1 MKQTLPVLWLIAAL
15 ALISSSCSPYS
26 SVEGAEVVY
35 LFRDGFTDTSG
46 GWESGETEDGSTGY
60 YNGAYRIFV
69 NQPDYYLWSNPRD
82 LIFID
87 VRIEV
92 DATKMAGPDIN
103 DIGVIC
109 RYQNPSN
116 FYFFSIS
123 SDGYYAINK
132 FIDGKE
138 EWIGMEA
145 PIMDNVTIRTGTATN
160 HLRADCIQQKLSFYV
175 NGIHLIDVIDSDL
188 SQGNVG
194 LIAGTWDTPGT
205 DVLFDNFLV
214 IQP

>member
-1 MKQTLPVLWLIAAL
+1 MIRQLSALGVIAAL
-15 ALISSSCSPYS
+15 TLLISSCSPYS

-35 LFRDGFTDTSG
+35 LFRDGFTDTDG
-46 GWESGETEDGSTGY
+46 GWETVENEFGSTGY
-60 YNGAYRIFV
+60 YNGAYRIFI

-82 LIFID
+82 QVFID

-92 DATKMAGPDIN
+92 DATKMAGPDTN

-109 RYQNPSN
+109 RYKDPGN
-116 FYFFSIS
+116 FYVFSIS
-123 SDGYYAINK
+123 SDGYYGVSK
-132 FIDGKE
+132 FINGE
-138 EWIGMEA
+138 EQWIGMEA
-145 PIMDNVTIRTGTATN
+145 PQLDNVTIRTGTATN
-160 HLRADCIQQKLSFYV
+160 HIRADCIQQKLSLHV
-175 NGIHLIDVIDSDL
+175 NGKHLIDVIDGDL

>member
-1 MKQTLPVLWLIAAL
+1 MNQKLSILWVVAAL
-15 ALISSSCSPYS
+15 ALVLSSCSPYS

-46 GWESGETEDGSTGY
+46 GWESGETEEGSTGY

-69 NQPDYYLWSNPRD
+69 NRPDYYLWSNPRD

-92 DATKMAGPDIN
+92 DATKMAGPEIN

-109 RYQNPSN
+109 RYKDPEN

-123 SDGYYAINK
+123 SDGYYGVSKIIN
-132 FIDGKE
+132 GQE
-138 EWIGMEA
+138 QWIGMEE
-145 PIMDNVTIRTGTATN
+145 PQLDNVTIRTGTATN

-175 NGIHLIDVIDSDL
+175 NGKHLIDVNDSDL

-194 LIAGTWDTPGT
+194 LIAGTWDSPGT